1 MMTEEVK
8 RGPGRP
14 PKVRPEADD
23 AEASTE
29 APAQRLIEVLL
40 VRKYVPH
47 YGQESDTEIKKSVPA
62 GTVLVLPPKEA
73 THVLKNGIARAT
85 EKTFDL

>member
-1 MMTEEVK
+1 MTEEVK

-23 AEASTE
+23 VAASTE
-29 APAQRLIEVLL
+29 APKERLIEVLIM
-40 VRKYVPH
+40 RKYAPH
-47 YGQESDTEIKKSVPA
+47 YGQESDSEIMKTVPP
-62 GTVLVLPPKEA
+62 GTVLLLPPWEA
-73 THVLKNGIARAT
+73 THVLKTGIARAT